1 MRSHIRRLNE
11 EVIAQ
16 LRAQLAL
23 AAATNESLGE
33 LLAREREKV
42 AKLEKDAAG
51 FEKRLNAEWGIGYQE
66 GHAAALEDMH
76 AIKTARGRR

>member
-1 MRSHIRRLNE
+1 MRSHTARLLE
-11 EVIAQ
+11 ETIAT

-33 LLAREREKV
+33 LLAREREKN
-42 AKLEKDAAG
+42 AE
-51 FEKRLNAEWGIGYQE
+51 FEKRINREWGVGYEE